1 MNLRTSEISRKTK
14 ETDITVKLN
23 LDGSGETDISTG
35 IGFFDHML
43 TAFAV
48 HSGMDLTVNVTGDLY
63 VDGHHTVEDTGI
75 VLGTA
80 FKQAIGD
87 MKGIARYGTAF
98 IPMDEALGF
107 CCLDIS
113 NRPFLVFNANFNDD
127 RIGEFDTCLAEEFF
141 RAFAFNAGI
150 TLHLKSEYGK
160 NDHHI
165 AEALFKVAAHAIKS
179 AKNIAGNEIL
189 STKGVL

>member
-1 MNLRTSEISRKTK
+1 MRSAEVNRKTK
-14 ETDITVKLN
+14 ETDIQVKLE
-23 LDGSGETDISTG
+23 LDGSGKADISTG

-48 HSGMDLTVNVTGDLY
+48 HGGLDLTVKVNGDLN
-63 VDGHHTVEDTGI
+63 VDGHHSVEDTGI

-87 MKGIARYGTAF
+87 MKGIKRYGTAF

-107 CCLDIS
+107 ASLDIS
-113 NRPFLVFNANFNDD
+113 GRPYLVFNADFSDD
-127 RIGEFDTCLAEEFF
+127 RIGELDTCLVEEFF

-150 TLHLKSEYGK
+150 TLHLKCEYGK

-165 AEALFKVAAHAIKS
+165 AEALFKAAAHAIAD
-179 AKNIAGNEIL
+179 AKVIAGNEIL

>member
-1 MNLRTSEISRKTK
+1 MRTAEIIRKTK
-14 ETDITVKLN
+14 ETDIEVRLN
-23 LDGSGETDISTG
+23 LDGCGNVDISTG

-48 HSGMDLTVNVTGDLY
+48 HSKMDLTVKVQGDLY

-113 NRPFLVFNANFNDD
+113 NRPFLVFDANFSDD
-127 RIGEFDTCLAEEFF
+127 RIGEFDTCLTEEFF

-150 TLHLKSEYGK
+150 TLHIKSEYGK

-165 AEALFKVAAHAIKS
+165 AEALFKACAHAIKA
-179 AKNIAGNEIL
+179 AKAVNGNEIL